1 MQIQELAAFRMVEGK
16 KNHPDQTWPMER
28 KVMNAELKEELAD
41 AWNYAEGHQGEKFIR
56 EGLET
61 IWNVI

>member
-1 MQIQELAAFRMVEGK
+1 MTIQELAAFRMVEGK

-41 AWNYAEGHQGEKFIR
+41 AYNYAEGHEDMHTIR
-56 EGLET
+56 SFLAK
-61 IWNVI
+61 IWNMI